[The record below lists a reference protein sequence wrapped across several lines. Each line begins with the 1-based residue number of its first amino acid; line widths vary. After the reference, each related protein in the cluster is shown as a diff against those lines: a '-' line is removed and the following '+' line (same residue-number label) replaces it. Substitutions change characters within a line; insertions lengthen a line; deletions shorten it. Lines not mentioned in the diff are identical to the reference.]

1 MHFSGLVTPAL
12 VADLTVFEANVATM
26 AARRPGLA
34 LRPHV
39 KAFKSTTLAQ
49 RLAKAG
55 HTAFCCA
62 TVAEVEGMAAA
73 GLGGDLLLANQVLD
87 AKRLGA
93 LVAAGS
99 ARVTVAVDSPE
110 TIAAAAAGGVRE
122 VLIDVDVGMP
132 RGGCAVTDAGRLGD
146 AARAAGLEVRGV
158 MGYEGHLMHVADT
171 ERRVSGVERSMAVL
185 TEAHQAVGGE
195 VVSGGGT
202 GSWDCNQVVTELQA
216 GSYVLMDTDYGR
228 LDLPFTQGLFVLASV
243 ISLGSGGHAV
253 LDAGLK
259 ALAMDSGPPTL
270 VGEGEVLY
278 CADEHT
284 VVVNGSWQ
292 VGDRVLLRP
301 AHIDPTMAKH
311 EKMYIATE
319 VPVAETALV
328 ADAEVV
334 DEWPIDLRGW

>member
-1 MHFSGLVTPAL
+1 
-12 VADLTVFEANVATM
+12 
-26 AARRPGLA
+26 
-34 LRPHV
+34 
-39 KAFKSTTLAQ
+39 
-49 RLAKAG
+49 
-55 HTAFCCA
+55 
-62 TVAEVEGMAAA
+62 
-73 GLGGDLLLANQVLD
+73 
-87 AKRLGA
+87 
-93 LVAAGS
+93 
-99 ARVTVAVDSPE
+99 
-110 TIAAAAAGGVRE
+110 
-122 VLIDVDVGMP
+122 
-132 RGGCAVTDAGRLGD
+132 
-146 AARAAGLEVRGV
+146 
-158 MGYEGHLMHVADT
+158 
-171 ERRVSGVERSMAVL
+171 MAVL